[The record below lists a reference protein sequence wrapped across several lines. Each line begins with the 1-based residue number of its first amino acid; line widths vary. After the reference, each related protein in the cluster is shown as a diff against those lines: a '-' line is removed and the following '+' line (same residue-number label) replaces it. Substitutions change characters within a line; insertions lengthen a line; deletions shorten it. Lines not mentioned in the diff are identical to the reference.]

1 MWLGRT
7 DRWSRSEGDRV
18 IKVKLSNHLVH
29 LVWIMSHSCCTTIL
43 AIFAEK
49 EELNNKNMGKDAMWG
64 LQIENSCAN
73 EFNYLL
79 LQPPWRH
86 TVCPCFRLYILPPPL
101 LSLHLPMQLS
111 TESQSFSIG
120 VIMFLGGRIMLKDST
135 CRDLYII
142 SWINALYITAM
153 VKLAH
158 AGQVFVYMHVHTCKL
173 KGVATIGI
181 IMPEIVSISDMCICC
196 CI

>member
-1 MWLGRT
+1 MLYYHIGNICWKRRVKRQKCGQRCNVRT
-7 DRWSRSEGDRV
+7 PDWR
-18 IKVKLSNHLVH
+18 
-29 LVWIMSHSCCTTIL
+29 
-43 AIFAEK
+43 
-49 EELNNKNMGKDAMWG
+49 
-64 LQIENSCAN
+64 NSCAN

-79 LQPPWRH
+79 LRPPWRH

-111 TESQSFSIG
+111 TESQSFSIR
-120 VIMFLGGRIMLKDST
+120 VIMFLGGRITLKDST

-158 AGQVFVYMHVHTCKL
+158 AGQVFVYIHVHTCRL

-181 IMPEIVSISDMCICC
+181 IMPQIVSICETRVAAYSEWYKWLMVT
-196 CI
+196 